1 MSLANKVVFITG
13 GSRGIGLEIGKR
25 AARDGAK
32 VVLAAKTAEPHP
44 KLPGTIF
51 TAAEEIIEAGG
62 EALPLILDVRDEENV
77 LKAVEETVSHFGGI
91 DICVNNAS
99 AISLTKTP
107 DTDMKRYDLMHQ
119 INGRGTYLVSKYCI
133 PHLKKSS
140 NPHIIN
146 LAPPLDMKAK
156 WFGPHLAYTMAKF
169 TMSMCVL
176 GMAEELK
183 ADGIAVNGL
192 WPRTAIATAAV
203 KNVLGGEELMNI
215 SRKPEIMAD
224 AAYEIFIKDSKE
236 FTGNFCIDDLVLHE
250 SGVKD
255 FTKYADVSF
264 DKLAPDFFV
273 PDDTPLPEEIKNS

>member
-1 MSLANKVVFITG
+1 
-13 GSRGIGLEIGKR
+13 
-25 AARDGAK
+25 
-32 VVLAAKTAEPHP
+32 
-44 KLPGTIF
+44 
-51 TAAEEIIEAGG
+51 
-62 EALPLILDVRDEENV
+62 
-77 LKAVEETVSHFGGI
+77 
-91 DICVNNAS
+91 
-99 AISLTKTP
+99 
-107 DTDMKRYDLMHQ
+107 
-119 INGRGTYLVSKYCI
+119 
-133 PHLKKSS
+133 
-140 NPHIIN
+140 
-146 LAPPLDMKAK
+146 
-156 WFGPHLAYTMAKF
+156 
-169 TMSMCVL
+169 MSMCVL

-255 FTKYADVSF
+255 FTKYADESF